1 MLILLNQ
8 KHYLPTFIKS
18 QEVFDLLKEKVLI
31 KSWQLVG
38 DVNILV
44 PQPESIFP
52 IVLMENYLDEP
63 LICVRDKNSS
73 IMFYECLYT

>member
-1 MLILLNQ
+1 MSFLYIDADIT
-8 KHYLPTFIKS
+8 KSETLPAYFYKS
-18 QEVFDLLKEKVLI
+18 QEVFDLLKEKVFV
-31 KSWQLVG
+31 KSWQWVG

-52 IVLMENYLDEP
+52 IVLLENYLDEP

-73 IMFYECLYT
+73 IK